1 MNFRSAANH
10 ASLGITV
17 FVWDYLCAPR
27 HGGEPCELEKRCGG
41 VYLNRFPL
49 PNTGDSD
56 SLACE
61 FVESF
66 FAPNQ
71 LVAPVAV
78 HQNVA
83 GALPDAYARTLCR
96 TQMRI
101 LQMTGAATGVSH
113 HSLVEP
119 TRRNFWSSW

>member
-1 MNFRSAANH
+1 M
-10 ASLGITV
+10 
-17 FVWDYLCAPR
+17 
-27 HGGEPCELEKRCGG
+27 GGELCELEKRCGG

-78 HQNVA
+78 HHNVVS
-83 GALPDAYARTLCR
+83 ALLDALARTLCR
-96 TQMRI
+96 TQM
-101 LQMTGAATGVSH
+101 
-113 HSLVEP
+113 E
-119 TRRNFWSSW
+119 FFK